1 MAKTTLGV
9 DHAPSGFP
17 WVVVTEAVAS
27 EVAVEA
33 SVAVASEAEAL
44 AEAGSISLEFR
55 VQSLEKNMSEP
66 IIEIKNAAIFQRENL
81 VLSNVNLTLHR
92 GEFIYLIGRTGSGKS
107 SLLKTL
113 YGELPARDGIV
124 RVAGYDLTQLKRKDI
139 PYLRR
144 KIGIVFQDFQLL
156 FDRSVEKNL
165 EFVLGATGW
174 TEKAEISRRIDEV
187 LAKVGLSDKR
197 KSMPH
202 QMSGGEQQGVAIAR
216 ALLNEPDVILADE
229 PTGNLDPDTTL
240 EVMKLLRNISENGTA
255 VLMATHNYT
264 LMQKYPSR
272 IANCK
277 NGTVICSEME

>member
-1 MAKTTLGV
+1 
-9 DHAPSGFP
+9 
-17 WVVVTEAVAS
+17 
-27 EVAVEA
+27 
-33 SVAVASEAEAL
+33 
-44 AEAGSISLEFR
+44 
-55 VQSLEKNMSEP
+55 MSEP
-66 IIEIKNAAIFQRENL
+66 IIEIKNASIFQRENL
-81 VLSNVNLTLHR
+81 VLSGVNLTLHK

-113 YGELPARDGIV
+113 YGELPARDGTF
-124 RVAGYDLTQLKRKDI
+124 RVAGYDLTKLKRKDI

-156 FDRSVEKNL
+156 FARSVEKNL

-187 LAKVGLSDKR
+187 LAKVGLADKR

-277 NGTVICSEME
+277 NGTVVCSEME

>member
-1 MAKTTLGV
+1 
-9 DHAPSGFP
+9 
-17 WVVVTEAVAS
+17 
-27 EVAVEA
+27 
-33 SVAVASEAEAL
+33 
-44 AEAGSISLEFR
+44 
-55 VQSLEKNMSEP
+55 MSDP
-66 IIEIKNAAIFQRENL
+66 IIELKNASIFQRENL
-81 VLSNVNLTLHR
+81 VLSNVNLTLHK

-113 YGELPARDGIV
+113 YGELPARNGIFK
-124 RVAGYDLTQLKRKDI
+124 VAGYDLTKLKKKDI

-156 FDRSVEKNL
+156 FDRTVEKNL
-165 EFVLGATGW
+165 AFVLGATGW
-174 TEKAEISRRIDEV
+174 TDSVEISKRIDEV
-187 LAKVGLSDKR
+187 LSMVGLSDKR

-216 ALLNEPDVILADE
+216 ALLNAPDVILADE

-240 EVMKLLRNISENGTA
+240 DVMKLLRRISENGQA

-277 NGTVICSEME
+277 NGTVVCSEME

>member
-1 MAKTTLGV
+1 
-9 DHAPSGFP
+9 
-17 WVVVTEAVAS
+17 
-27 EVAVEA
+27 
-33 SVAVASEAEAL
+33 
-44 AEAGSISLEFR
+44 
-55 VQSLEKNMSEP
+55 MSEP
-66 IIEIKNAAIFQRENL
+66 IIELRNASIFQQENL
-81 VLSNVNLTLHR
+81 VLSNVSFTLDK

-124 RVAGYDLTQLKRKDI
+124 RVAGYDLTKLKRKDI

-197 KSMPH
+197 FSMPH
-202 QMSGGEQQGVAIAR
+202 QMSGGEQQGIAIAR
-216 ALLNEPDVILADE
+216 ALLNDPDVILADE

-240 EVMKLLRNISENGTA
+240 EVMKLLRNISENGQA
-255 VLMATHNYT
+255 VLMATHNYG
-264 LMQKYPSR
+264 LIQKYPGR
-272 IANCK
+272 IIKCEGQK
-277 NGTVICSEME
+277 VICSMVD

>member
-1 MAKTTLGV
+1 
-9 DHAPSGFP
+9 
-17 WVVVTEAVAS
+17 
-27 EVAVEA
+27 
-33 SVAVASEAEAL
+33 
-44 AEAGSISLEFR
+44 
-55 VQSLEKNMSEP
+55 MSDP
-66 IIEIKNAAIFQRENL
+66 IIEIKNASIFQQENL
-81 VLSNVNLTLHR
+81 VLSNVNLTLNK

-107 SLLKTL
+107 SLLKTM
-113 YGELPARDGIV
+113 YGELPARDGIF

-156 FDRSVEKNL
+156 SEKNL
-165 EFVLGATGW
+165 SFVLGATGW
-174 TEKAEISRRIDEV
+174 TDSVEISKRIDEV
-187 LAKVGLSDKR
+187 LAMVGLADKR
-197 KSMPH
+197 YSMPH

-216 ALLNEPDVILADE
+216 ALLNAPDVILADE

-240 EVMKLLRNISENGTA
+240 EVMKLLRRISENGTA

-277 NGTVICSEME
+277 NGTVVCSEME

>member
-1 MAKTTLGV
+1 M
-9 DHAPSGFP
+9 D
-17 WVVVTEAVAS
+17 
-27 EVAVEA
+27 
-33 SVAVASEAEAL
+33 
-44 AEAGSISLEFR
+44 
-55 VQSLEKNMSEP
+55 NP
-66 IIEIKNAAIFQRENL
+66 IIEIKNASIFQRENL
-81 VLSNVNLTLHR
+81 VLSDVNLTLNK

-124 RVAGYDLTQLKRKDI
+124 RVAGYDLTQLKKKDI

-174 TEKAEISRRIDEV
+174 TDKTEISRRIDEV

-216 ALLNEPDVILADE
+216 ALLNDPDVIIADE

-240 EVMKLLRNISENGTA
+240 EVMKLMRRISENGTA

-272 IANCK
+272 IASCK
-277 NGTVICSEME
+277 NGTVVCSEME

>member
-1 MAKTTLGV
+1 MA
-9 DHAPSGFP
+9 
-17 WVVVTEAVAS
+17 
-27 EVAVEA
+27 
-33 SVAVASEAEAL
+33 
-44 AEAGSISLEFR
+44 
-55 VQSLEKNMSEP
+55 EP
-66 IIEIKNAAIFQRENL
+66 IIEIKNASIFQRENL
-81 VLSNVNLTLHR
+81 VLTDVNLTLHK

-124 RVAGYDLTQLKRKDI
+124 HVAGYDLTKLRKKDI

-144 KIGIVFQDFQLL
+144 KIGTVFQDFQLL
-156 FDRSVEKNL
+156 FDRTVEKNL

-174 TEKAEISRRIDEV
+174 KEPNEISNRIDEV
-187 LAKVGLSDKR
+187 LAKVGLTGKR

-216 ALLNEPDVILADE
+216 ALLNDPDVILADE

-240 EVMKLLRNISENGTA
+240 DVMKLLRNISENGTA

-277 NGTVICSEME
+277 NGTVVCSDME

>member
-1 MAKTTLGV
+1 MA
-9 DHAPSGFP
+9 
-17 WVVVTEAVAS
+17 
-27 EVAVEA
+27 
-33 SVAVASEAEAL
+33 
-44 AEAGSISLEFR
+44 
-55 VQSLEKNMSEP
+55 EP
-66 IIEIKNAAIFQRENL
+66 IIEIRNASIFQKENL
-81 VLSNVNLTLHR
+81 VLSNVNLTLNK

-124 RVAGYDLTQLKRKDI
+124 RVAGYDLTQLRKKDI

-156 FDRSVEKNL
+156 FDRTVEKNL

-174 TEKAEISRRIDEV
+174 KEPKEISNRIDEV
-187 LAKVGLSDKR
+187 LAKVVLADKR

-202 QMSGGEQQGVAIAR
+202 QLSGGEQQGIAIAR
-216 ALLNEPDVILADE
+216 ALLNDPDVIIADE

-240 EVMKLLRNISENGTA
+240 EVMKLLRRISENGTA

-272 IANCK
+272 IANCN

>member
-1 MAKTTLGV
+1 
-9 DHAPSGFP
+9 
-17 WVVVTEAVAS
+17 
-27 EVAVEA
+27 
-33 SVAVASEAEAL
+33 
-44 AEAGSISLEFR
+44 
-55 VQSLEKNMSEP
+55 MSEP
-66 IIEIKNAAIFQRENL
+66 IIEIRNASIFQRENL
-81 VLSNVNLTLHR
+81 VLSNVNLTLNK

-113 YGELPARDGIV
+113 YGELPAQDGYFH
-124 RVAGYDLTQLKRKDI
+124 VAGYDLTKLKRKEI

-165 EFVLGATGW
+165 EFVLKATGW
-174 TEKAEISRRIDEV
+174 REPDEISKRIHEV
-187 LAKVGLSDKR
+187 LLMVGLADKR
-197 KSMPH
+197 KVMPH
-202 QMSGGEQQGVAIAR
+202 QLSGGEQQSVAIAR
-216 ALLNEPDVILADE
+216 ALLNHPDVILADE

-240 EVMKLLRNISENGTA
+240 EVMKLLRRISENNTA

-277 NGTVICSEME
+277 NGTVVCSEME

>member
-1 MAKTTLGV
+1 
-9 DHAPSGFP
+9 
-17 WVVVTEAVAS
+17 
-27 EVAVEA
+27 
-33 SVAVASEAEAL
+33 
-44 AEAGSISLEFR
+44 
-55 VQSLEKNMSEP
+55 MSDP
-66 IIEIKNAAIFQRENL
+66 IIELRNASIFQQENL
-81 VLSNVNLTLHR
+81 VLSNVNLTLNK

-113 YGELPARDGIV
+113 YGELPAKDGIV
-124 RVAGYDLTQLKRKDI
+124 RVAGYDLTQLRKKDI

-156 FDRSVEKNL
+156 FDRTVEKNL

-174 TEKAEISRRIDEV
+174 KEPDEISKRIDEV
-187 LAKVGLSDKR
+187 LAKVGLTDKR

-202 QMSGGEQQGVAIAR
+202 QLSGGEQQGVAIAR
-216 ALLNEPDVILADE
+216 ALLNDPDVILADE
-229 PTGNLDPDTTL
+229 PTGNLDPETTL
-240 EVMKLLRNISENGTA
+240 EVMKLLRRISENRQA

-277 NGTVICSEME
+277 NGTVVCSEME

>member
-1 MAKTTLGV
+1 
-9 DHAPSGFP
+9 
-17 WVVVTEAVAS
+17 
-27 EVAVEA
+27 
-33 SVAVASEAEAL
+33 
-44 AEAGSISLEFR
+44 
-55 VQSLEKNMSEP
+55 MSEP
-66 IIEIKNAAIFQRENL
+66 IIEIKNASIFQRENI
-81 VLSNVNLTLHR
+81 VLSDVNLTLNK

-124 RVAGYDLTQLKRKDI
+124 RVAGYDLTQLRRKDI

-216 ALLNEPDVILADE
+216 ALLNDPDVIIADE

-240 EVMKLLRNISENGTA
+240 EVMKLMRRISENGTA

-272 IANCK
+272 IASCK

>member
-1 MAKTTLGV
+1 MN
-9 DHAPSGFP
+9 F
-17 WVVVTEAVAS
+17 
-27 EVAVEA
+27 
-33 SVAVASEAEAL
+33 
-44 AEAGSISLEFR
+44 EF
-55 VQSLEKNMSEP
+55 QILNHTMSEP
-66 IIEIKNAAIFQRENL
+66 IIEIRNASIFQQENL
-81 VLSNVNLTLHR
+81 VLSNVNLTLNK

-124 RVAGYDLTQLKRKDI
+124 RVAGYDLTKLKRKDI
-139 PYLRR
+139 PFLRR

-174 TEKAEISRRIDEV
+174 TEKAEISSRIDEV

-197 KSMPH
+197 NSMPH
-202 QMSGGEQQGVAIAR
+202 QMSGGEQQGIAIAR
-216 ALLNEPDVILADE
+216 ALLNDPDVILADE

-240 EVMKLLRNISENGTA
+240 DVMKLLRNISENGQA

>member
-1 MAKTTLGV
+1 
-9 DHAPSGFP
+9 
-17 WVVVTEAVAS
+17 
-27 EVAVEA
+27 
-33 SVAVASEAEAL
+33 
-44 AEAGSISLEFR
+44 
-55 VQSLEKNMSEP
+55 MSEP
-66 IIEIKNAAIFQRENL
+66 IIEIKHASIFQRENL
-81 VLSNVNLTLHR
+81 VLSDVNLTLNK

-124 RVAGYDLTQLKRKDI
+124 RVAGYDLTQLKKKDI

-174 TEKAEISRRIDEV
+174 TDKAEISRRIDEV

-216 ALLNEPDVILADE
+216 ALLNDPDVIIADE

-240 EVMKLLRNISENGTA
+240 EVMKLMRRISENGTA

-272 IANCK
+272 IASCK

>member
-1 MAKTTLGV
+1 M
-9 DHAPSGFP
+9 D
-17 WVVVTEAVAS
+17 
-27 EVAVEA
+27 
-33 SVAVASEAEAL
+33 
-44 AEAGSISLEFR
+44 
-55 VQSLEKNMSEP
+55 NP
-66 IIEIKNAAIFQRENL
+66 IIELKNASIFQRENL
-81 VLSNVNLTLHR
+81 ILANVNLTLNK

-124 RVAGYDLTQLKRKDI
+124 NVAGYDLTNLRKKDI

-165 EFVLGATGW
+165 EFVLKATGW
-174 TEKAEISRRIDEV
+174 READEISKRIHEV
-187 LAKVGLSDKR
+187 LLMVGLADKR
-197 KSMPH
+197 KVMPH
-202 QMSGGEQQGVAIAR
+202 RLSGGEQQGVAIAR
-216 ALLNEPDVILADE
+216 ALLNHPDVILADE

-240 EVMKLLRNISENGTA
+240 EVMKLLRRISENGQA

-277 NGTVICSEME
+277 NGTVVCSEME

>member
-1 MAKTTLGV
+1 
-9 DHAPSGFP
+9 
-17 WVVVTEAVAS
+17 
-27 EVAVEA
+27 
-33 SVAVASEAEAL
+33 
-44 AEAGSISLEFR
+44 
-55 VQSLEKNMSEP
+55 MSEP
-66 IIEIKNAAIFQRENL
+66 IIEIKNASIFQRENL
-81 VLSNVNLTLHR
+81 VLSGVNLTLHK

-113 YGELPARDGIV
+113 YGELPARDGTF
-124 RVAGYDLTQLKRKDI
+124 RVAGYDLTKLKRKDI

-187 LAKVGLSDKR
+187 LAKVGLADKR

-202 QMSGGEQQGVAIAR
+202 QMSGGEQQGIAIAR

-277 NGTVICSEME
+277 NGTVVCSEME

>member
-1 MAKTTLGV
+1 
-9 DHAPSGFP
+9 
-17 WVVVTEAVAS
+17 
-27 EVAVEA
+27 
-33 SVAVASEAEAL
+33 
-44 AEAGSISLEFR
+44 
-55 VQSLEKNMSEP
+55 MSEP
-66 IIEIKNAAIFQRENL
+66 IIEIKNASIFQRENL
-81 VLSNVNLTLHR
+81 VLSDVNLTLHK

-113 YGELPARDGIV
+113 YGELPARDGTF
-124 RVAGYDLTQLKRKDI
+124 RVAGYDLTKLKRKDI

-174 TEKAEISRRIDEV
+174 TDKAEISRRIDEV
-187 LAKVGLSDKR
+187 LAKVGLADKR

-240 EVMKLLRNISENGTA
+240 EVMKLLRQISENGTA

-277 NGTVICSEME
+277 NGTVVCSEME